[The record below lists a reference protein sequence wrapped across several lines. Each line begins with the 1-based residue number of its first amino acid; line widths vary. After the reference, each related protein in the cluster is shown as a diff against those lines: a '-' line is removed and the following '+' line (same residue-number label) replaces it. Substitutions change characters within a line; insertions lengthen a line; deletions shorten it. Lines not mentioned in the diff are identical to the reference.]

1 VSKKKAKRASPAIK
15 LDSFIP
21 YQLSLLVHRST
32 LANSEL
38 YVDSHRLTVQEWK
51 VLSIIADRGPLVPA
65 DIRRMGTQDKSTISW
80 AIGRL
85 ERAQLLVRQP
95 RANDGRT
102 FEVALSKKGW
112 AYYSKVAPKA
122 RRKALSL
129 LRALSKSE
137 RTELGRLIAKLA
149 DT

>member
-1 VSKKKAKRASPAIK
+1 VSRKKAKRASPAIK

-80 AIGRL
+80 AIRRL

-95 RANDGRT
+95 RENDGRT
-102 FEVALSKKGW
+102 FEVGLSKKGW
-112 AYYSKVAPKA
+112 AYYRKVSPLA
-122 RRKALSL
+122 RRKALDL

-137 RTELGRLIAKLA
+137 RAELARLVAKLA
-149 DT
+149 ET